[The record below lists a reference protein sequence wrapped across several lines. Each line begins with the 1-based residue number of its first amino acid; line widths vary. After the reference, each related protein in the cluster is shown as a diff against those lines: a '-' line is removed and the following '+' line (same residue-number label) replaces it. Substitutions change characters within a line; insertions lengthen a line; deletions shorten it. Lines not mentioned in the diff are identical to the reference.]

1 MSSTE
6 QKLRTAAQA
15 FQDALLD
22 AKAEGLHVAWP
33 VHPDQLN
40 ALAISETK
48 ATVVTVQVVASD
60 ELSAEIVA
68 KAGTAAQKAVDRT
81 VAKASE

>member
-1 MSSTE
+1 MSTTE

-48 ATVVTVQVVASD
+48 ATAVTVQVVAS
-60 ELSAEIVA
+60 EEMSADIVA